1 MLRPEVHDH
10 GPTPTRDSLDAP
22 TLDQLQAGDPLAR
35 RTSAL
40 AQLDQAV
47 DTDERIAIWQHV
59 VLPVELEL
67 QRRFRTSSGSP
78 FGL

>member
-1 MLRPEVHDH
+1 MP
-10 GPTPTRDSLDAP
+10 P
-22 TLDQLQAGDPLAR
+22 TLDHLQAGDLLAR
-35 RTSAL
+35 RASAL
-40 AQLDQAV
+40 AQLDQAA